1 MARPRKQGLGYFPF
15 DCDFFSDEKIVAI
28 AGEFG
33 LKGEIITIKLL
44 CAVYR
49 NGYFAEWG
57 ELMKFKL
64 LKELPGV
71 SVEMLDAVVSR
82 LVRWGFFDEELFS
95 SVGVLTS
102 EEIQRTYFGITR
114 GRMQTEGL
122 PYLMGFLHRNP
133 AARGVSDE
141 KKSFCVRNSS
151 ETGVS
156 YEETGVSYKKTP
168 QIKGNYIKKP
178 TNVGKESA
186 ALPPPPPPP
195 ENFSYENSALPESES
210 VPATENAVLS
220 PKSRAE
226 SDKKVVAVTIT
237 GREEKSR
244 ENALNEDSRKKA
256 LPTSDYR
263 KPVHEL
269 TAICKS
275 ESGYLDS
282 VMRTLQREDIHRSRE
297 AVLAELDNF
306 PNHLQNY
313 GKDQPRRL
321 QDFKAHF
328 MNYLRKKWTAAT
340 DTGGKTATVYA
351 KPDYGKIESEI

>member
-15 DCDFFSDEKIVAI
+15 DCDFFSDERMVAI

-33 LKGEIITIKLL
+33 LKGEIITVKLL

-82 LVRWGFFDEELFS
+82 LVRWGFFNEELFS

-122 PYLMGFLHRNP
+122 PYLLGFLHRNP
-133 AARGVSDE
+133 SLKGVSTSE
-141 KKSFCVRNSS
+141 TSFCVRNSS

-168 QIKGNYIKKP
+168 QIKGKEIKE
-178 TNVGKESA
+178 TNFVGKERA
-186 ALPPPPPPP
+186 AQTPPPPPTDKGSL
-195 ENFSYENSALPESES
+195 N
-210 VPATENAVLS
+210 
-220 PKSRAE
+220 AE
-226 SDKKVVAVTIT
+226 SSFKKNPGAV
-237 GREEKSR
+237 
-244 ENALNEDSRKKA
+244 
-256 LPTSDYR
+256 DYR
-263 KPVHEL
+263 KPVAEL
-269 TAICKS
+269 TAICKA
-275 ESGYLDS
+275 EAGYLDS
-282 VMRTLQREDIHRSRE
+282 VLLTLERENIRRGRD
-297 AVLAELDNF
+297 AVLAELDYF
-306 PNHLQNY
+306 QVHLTNI
-313 GKDQPRRL
+313 GKNEPRRL

-328 MNYLRKKWTAAT
+328 MSYLRKKWTATKPAEVLRT
-340 DTGGKTATVYA
+340 QD
-351 KPDYGKIESEI
+351 KPDYGSIQSQI